1 MELTEEDKETI
12 VIALYRR
19 IREVKSLIAEAK
31 QEGKTTDYYEYVL
44 RRLRDTK
51 IKFE

>member
-12 VIALYRR
+12 VIALYCR
-19 IREVKSLIAEAK
+19 IRKVKSLIAQAK
-31 QEGKTTDYYEYVL
+31 QEGKTTHYYEYVL
-44 RRLRDTK
+44 RRLRNTK